1 MSLDHMMGYGKEGMN
16 HPWHQIPALAVSCVV
31 MAPLFV
37 ACLPIIGIEEL
48 IGGASIFRPGE
59 TTVSKV
65 LVVGPSVACAYVAA
79 TPFYILGLPFELT
92 SGGDKHEA
100 EPAERSGQ

>member
-1 MSLDHMMGYGKEGMN
+1 MMGYGKEGMN

-37 ACLPIIGIEEL
+37 VCLPIIGIEEV
-48 IGGASIFRPGE
+48 IGGPSIFRPGD

-65 LVVGPSVACAYVAA
+65 LVVGPAVTCAYVAA
-79 TPFYILGLPFELT
+79 TPFFVLGLPLELT
-92 SGGDKHEA
+92 LGGDKQEA
-100 EPAERSGQ
+100 ETPERSGQ